1 MKSKRPKPIG
11 PLNKDG
17 LKFYNDICKYL
28 IANDLIQDIDGI
40 LIYQAAKWWE
50 IYIASAKGVERN
62 GTTVVYA
69 SGHQQVSPDVTNMMK
84 AHVAFNKLLDKLGIG
99 EAARQKLKMGT
110 GSDEKDPMDN
120 I

>member
-1 MKSKRPKPIG
+1 MKKIPKPPG

-17 LKFYNDICKYL
+17 KKFYDDIANYL
-28 IANDLIQDIDGI
+28 VANDLIQDIDAL

-50 IYIASAKGVERN
+50 VYMVSVKGVQEL

-69 SGHQQVSPDVTNMMK
+69 SGHQQVSPNVTNMMK
-84 AHVAFNKLLDKLGIG
+84 AHVAFNKLLDKLGVG
-99 EAARQKLKMGT
+99 EAARQKLKIGAAVE
-110 GSDEKDPMDN
+110 GHDPMDE